1 AGAQTIAGPVLFV
14 PYTDRA
20 VVMQTDAGGLQR
32 PVAQE
37 TSGTW
42 TFFPESLDASGTL
55 RSIPRTIGL
64 HEVRVYELDSRLRA
78 SFRVQIPRDEDPS
91 SVRTIGA
98 PRLGFA
104 IRDVRGVV
112 GMPALSVSGSPRPLQ
127 QGLGHAGG
135 GGLHAVLDVP
145 SEGASL

>member
-1 AGAQTIAGPVLFV
+1 VLFV

-20 VVMQTDAGGLQR
+20 IEMPDRRRWTAA
-32 PVAQE
+32 PVLQE

-78 SFRVQIPRDEDPS
+78 SFHVQIPTDEDPS
-91 SVRTIGA
+91 SARTLGA
-98 PRLGFA
+98 PCW
-104 IRDVRGVV
+104 
-112 GMPALSVSGSPRPLQ
+112 
-127 QGLGHAGG
+127 GLRSATC
-135 GGLHAVLDVP
+135 A
-145 SEGASL
+145 ASSACRR